1 MHLPLVKEYKQD
13 IVVTLKRLRR
23 SRINNVIFSHLII
36 NSIRNKFGVYQKRY
50 KMNLFP
56 VISSYIS
63 TICPYLMHIIDN
75 ML

>member
-13 IVVTLKRLRR
+13 IVVTLKRLRH

-63 TICPYLMHIIDN
+63 AICPYLMHIIDN